1 MAFLLCLKSENR
13 GCALHQPAPLALHRP
28 REHIS
33 ASRRPRAKPQCPSL
47 PACFCAMQP
56 NKFPFPPYHLNRPI
70 RAMHQPANLD
80 IPSAKETCLCVGKRE
95 MEIPIPAP
103 YFSALPVRYV
113 PLYNAPAHRR
123 ICTFCQPSSQSI
135 RHSLQAYS
143 SAVPANQTH
152 ICRSVCLIR
161 NLYMLF
167 PGSLFF
173 RRPSQSNP
181 YLQLSKPN
189 SKYLCSYSRHLC
201 ANSSNILSPVL
212 SSACPPM
219 TQVCTWE
226 HHAHVGR
233 ISWIKTNFHL
243 LRQD

>member
-1 MAFLLCLKSENR
+1 MAFLLCLKSENS

-33 ASRRPRAKPQCPSL
+33 ASRPPRAKPQCPSL
-47 PACFCAMQP
+47 PACFSAMQP

-70 RAMHQPANLD
+70 WAMHHPANLD
-80 IPSAKETCLCVGKRE
+80 IASAKETCLCVGKRE

-113 PLYNAPAHRR
+113 PLYNAPAHRL
-123 ICTFCQPSSQSI
+123 ICTFCQP
-135 RHSLQAYS
+135 
-143 SAVPANQTH
+143 
-152 ICRSVCLIR
+152 
-161 NLYMLF
+161 
-167 PGSLFF
+167 
-173 RRPSQSNP
+173 
-181 YLQLSKPN
+181 N
-189 SKYLCSYSRHLC
+189 SKYLRSYSRHLC

-243 LRQD
+243 PKARLTM

>member
-1 MAFLLCLKSENR
+1 MAFLLCLKSENS

-33 ASRRPRAKPQCPSL
+33 TSRRPRAKPQCPSL
-47 PACFCAMQP
+47 PACFSAMQP

-70 RAMHQPANLD
+70 CAMHQPANLD
-80 IPSAKETCLCVGKRE
+80 IAPAKETCLCVGKRE
-95 MEIPIPAP
+95 IEIPIPAP

-123 ICTFCQPSSQSI
+123 ICTFCQPNSQSI
-135 RHSLQAYS
+135 YAI
-143 SAVPANQTH
+143 PCKP
-152 ICRSVCLIR
+152 I
-161 NLYMLF
+161 F
-167 PGSLFF
+167 P
-173 RRPSQSNP
+173 PSQP
-181 YLQLSKPN
+181 IKPIFVAQQAEFEILTLLFAN
-189 SKYLCSYSRHLC
+189 LC
-201 ANSSNILSPVL
+201 ANSSNILSRVL

-243 LRQD
+243 TKARLTM

>member
-1 MAFLLCLKSENR
+1 MAFLLCLKSENS

-33 ASRRPRAKPQCPSL
+33 ASRRPRAKPKCPSL
-47 PACFCAMQP
+47 PACFSAMQP

-70 RAMHQPANLD
+70 WAMHHPANLD

-95 MEIPIPAP
+95 IEIPIPAP

-113 PLYNAPAHRR
+113 PLYNAPDHRL
-123 ICTFCQPSSQSI
+123 ICTFCQP
-135 RHSLQAYS
+135 
-143 SAVPANQTH
+143 
-152 ICRSVCLIR
+152 
-161 NLYMLF
+161 
-167 PGSLFF
+167 
-173 RRPSQSNP
+173 
-181 YLQLSKPN
+181 N
-189 SKYLCSYSRHLC
+189 SKYLRSYSRHLC

-243 LRQD
+243 TKARLTM